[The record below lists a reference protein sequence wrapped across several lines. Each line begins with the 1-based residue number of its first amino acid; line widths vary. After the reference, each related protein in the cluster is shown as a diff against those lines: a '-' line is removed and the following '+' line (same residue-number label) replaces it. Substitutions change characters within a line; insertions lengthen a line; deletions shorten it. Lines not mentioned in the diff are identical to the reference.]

1 MAEQEFVDYY
11 AFLMISRQADRDM
24 IEWAVRLML
33 TRYGAKN
40 PDTADAEKY
49 ETTKAAYRALV
60 DPAKREEYD
69 KLWDEN
75 NSSPSGAQETPR
87 DPDERRDSGNGKLP
101 MGKITVELE
110 ATVDDV
116 ELQQRLRIASL
127 SALYDIMIRNPRDP
141 ELGRA
146 DIAKAVHCRIDD
158 LEFPIWFLREQG
170 LLKTSNSG
178 LYSITSQGVEWV
190 ESGGVPHLTPQSAP
204 QPVELPIDTLRAG

>member
-1 MAEQEFVDYY
+1 MQVCNGQGVKVDYQ
-11 AFLMISRQADRDM
+11 I
-24 IEWAVRLML
+24 
-33 TRYGAKN
+33 
-40 PDTADAEKY
+40 TAEPQVLCSLA
-49 ETTKAAYRALV
+49 
-60 DPAKREEYD
+60 
-69 KLWDEN
+69 
-75 NSSPSGAQETPR
+75 
-87 DPDERRDSGNGKLP
+87 
-101 MGKITVELE
+101 
-110 ATVDDV
+110 DV
-116 ELQQRLRIASL
+116 ELQQRLRIATL
-127 SALYDIMIRNPRDP
+127 SAVYDIMIRNPRDP